1 MKKRILFTGGGGAG
15 TEALWRFLSGKYEL
29 YFADACLESIDGRI
43 PDERKVMIP
52 LANKKNFADEIR
64 NICKI
69 KGIDLIVPSVDE
81 ELLPLCENRD
91 IGMPELFSPSTNF
104 VRLMLDKLECA
115 KAISLAGLSV
125 PKTLP
130 FKKANEIEFPM
141 IIKPRSGRG
150 SRGVCVIG
158 GEEEINA
165 YMILYKTTPEKVL
178 LQELGVGEE
187 YTILVAGDKSG
198 RLRAIVPVRVK
209 QKKGIT
215 IRAKTELNMHIIN
228 YVKKFHEI
236 FKPSNIY
243 NIQCILTKEGV
254 VLPFEV
260 NPRIST
266 TFCLG
271 VASGFDPFMIST
283 DSHSDEIFLPQEDYV
298 LERNWS
304 NIITKC

>member
-1 MKKRILFTGGGGAG
+1 MNRKILFTGGGGAG
-15 TEALWRFLSGKYEL
+15 TEVLWRILSEKYEL

-43 PDERKVMIP
+43 PCERKVVIP

-64 NICKI
+64 NVCKV
-69 KGIDLIVPSVDE
+69 KGIDLIVPGVDE
-81 ELLPLCENRD
+81 ELLPLCEGRNID
-91 IGMPELFSPSTNF
+91 MPELFAPSTDF

-115 KAISLAGLSV
+115 NAIELAGLSV

-130 FKKANEIEFPM
+130 FIKANEIKFPM

-150 SRGVCVIG
+150 SRGVYVIG
-158 GEEEINA
+158 SEEEINA
-165 YMILYKTTPEKVL
+165 YMILYKTSPEKVVV
-178 LQELGVGEE
+178 QELGVGDE

-198 RLRAIVPVRVK
+198 RLRAIVPVKVK

-236 FKPSNIY
+236 FKPSYIY

-271 VASGFDPFMIST
+271 VASGFDPFVRLTQS
-283 DSHSDEIFLPQEDYV
+283 DNDEIFMPKENYM

-304 NIITKC
+304 NTITKC